1 MKIDKVL
8 FSCSEAYAPWWGIQS
23 KIWKTKFN
31 IHPVCLLYG
40 DKQKCNMSEEYGEVI
55 ENRFDTSLPNIIQIQ
70 FSKFYY
76 PKNEPDTTWIIGD
89 MDQIPLQT
97 EYFLDGLES
106 ISDDA
111 YGNLNYTLTAQ
122 MRAGVRPDGFPGM
135 ASDAFLKLGGAV
147 NGGYDLPGHYHVAK
161 GKYFE
166 SLFFNNKSFEEVLRY
181 VMESKRYGFH
191 TEESQKTLN
200 KEIHGGFWVAEESY
214 TSENIWYGLKKGV
227 IKEFY
232 GKEYHIW
239 NQKIDRVGRLTDSN
253 GRWIPQWTGSD
264 YLYDENRLKNKGYV
278 DLHCHRPY
286 HEQEKAMIKILEI
299 AGMI

>member
-1 MKIDKVL
+1 
-8 FSCSEAYAPWWGIQS
+8 
-23 KIWKTKFN
+23 
-31 IHPVCLLYG
+31 
-40 DKQKCNMSEEYGEVI
+40 MSEEYGEVI
-55 ENRFDTSLPNIIQIQ
+55 ENRFDPSLPNIIQIQ

-106 ISDDA
+106 VSDDA

-122 MRAGVRPDGFPGM
+122 MRPGMRPDGFPGIPPDTFM
-135 ASDAFLKLGGAV
+135 KLGGAV

-161 GKYFE
+161 GKHFKN
-166 SLFFNNKSFEEVLRY
+166 LFFNNKSFEDVLRY
-181 VMESKRYGFH
+181 IIESKRYGFH
-191 TEESQKTLN
+191 TEESQKSLN

-214 TSENIWYGLKKGV
+214 TSEQLWYALKKGT
-227 IKEFY
+227 IKEFF

-253 GRWIPQWTGSD
+253 GRRIPQWNGKD
-264 YLYDENRLKNKGYV
+264 YLYNEEQLKNKGYM

-286 HEQEKAMIKILEI
+286 HEQEAAMMRILET